1 MPPGFELVALAVVMG
16 VPRFLNV
23 LEAILEE
30 VEVEVEVEGAIIE
43 AEAESSPAG
52 ELLSRQFPDAEVAH
66 HDELKKVTRQAR
78 CAVRTEETMPYANL
92 ILGRGVPF

>member
-30 VEVEVEVEGAIIE
+30 VEVEAEGAIIE